1 MGLFDSVGRALG
13 DAAREAGQV
22 FAESLRQSEP
32 QLERDDGA
40 PEIHVDVQA
49 RPAGELKSLTCPKCD
64 ASIQAPAGTSACYCM
79 YCGAQL
85 YFDDGSTTVTYRTV
99 DETRL
104 REAEMKNALELK
116 KIEIEEKRRPGKIKA
131 SIVLGAISIAMFVG
145 GQLMRQASGDTNWGM
160 LGLLGYFPLMG
171 IIFVWMWDK
180 RAGGD

>member
-22 FAESLRQSEP
+22 FAESLRQSEA

-49 RPAGELKSLTCPKCD
+49 RPAGELKSLTCPQCD

-116 KIEIEEKRRPGKIKA
+116 RIEIEEKRRPGRIRL
-131 SIVLGAISIAMFVG
+131 SIVLGIFGALMLIGGYVSKDFLVIDIGLFALMAIAMIWLF
-145 GQLMRQASGDTNWGM
+145 ASTSNGNDG
-160 LGLLGYFPLMG
+160 
-171 IIFVWMWDK
+171 
-180 RAGGD
+180 RE